1 MHNIDD
7 CISVSYFM
15 QRSQLCSCQ
24 PFCTADFSTSPA
36 MLAAEDIYR
45 RPSLGTGQLA
55 VAAAGSPPAQHQP
68 HAGWAPGSAPHFPRK
83 PLSPRLINC
92 HQITCVAAAGV
103 AASPSL
109 PLVPAVL
116 GSVPVAL
123 LPSMGLPGCEC
134 PAPRGAPAKMWPLES
149 TLNRRG
155 GLASM
160 ALSVFI
166 VKGIAM
172 AAHGPKDEF

>member
-7 CISVSYFM
+7 CISVTYFM
-15 QRSQLCSCQ
+15 ERSQLCSCQ
-24 PFCTADFSTSPA
+24 PFYTADFSTSPA
-36 MLAAEDIYR
+36 MLAVEAIY
-45 RPSLGTGQLA
+45 PKPLLGTGQLA
-55 VAAAGSPPAQHQP
+55 AAAAGSPLAQHQP
-68 HAGWAPGSAPHFPRK
+68 HAGWAPGSAPRFSRK

-134 PAPRGAPAKMWPLES
+134 PAPRGAAAEMRLLES
-149 TLNRRG
+149 SSR
-155 GLASM
+155 
-160 ALSVFI
+160 
-166 VKGIAM
+166 
-172 AAHGPKDEF
+172 